1 MTIYVLDD
9 TVLRGFGEC
18 SDDAAN
24 LIASLDARSI
34 RMAIPQNALI
44 TAEAGLSDEQCE
56 YINAVVER
64 LDHILLDDLTEL
76 DHLSSTAHVAAWIGQ
91 PEDAAAAH
99 ALALAR
105 RLDCPILTM
114 NAKRWEHPRL
124 AIPWQVR
131 IVEFRQDG

>member
-9 TVLRGFGEC
+9 TVLRAFGEG

-34 RMAIPQNALI
+34 RMAIPQIVLI
-44 TAEAGLSDEQCE
+44 RAEAGLSDEQCE

-64 LDHILLDDLTEL
+64 VDHILLDDLTEL
-76 DHLSSTAHVAAWIGQ
+76 DHLSAIAHVAAWIGQ
-91 PEDAAAAH
+91 PEDSAAAH

-114 NAKRWEHPRL
+114 NATRWEHARA

-131 IVEFRQDG
+131 IVEFRQD